1 MTDRPELPP
10 GLTRR
15 QFLEDVL
22 DAMGDAGS
30 IVHGGPDGTVAWEMT
45 RAELLTELAAEMDR
59 P

>member
-30 IVHGGPDGTVAWEMT
+30 VAHRGPDGRVEWEIT
-45 RAELLTELAAEMDR
+45 RAELLTELAAGMDR

>member
-1 MTDRPELPP
+1 MTDPDGLPA
-10 GLTRR
+10 GVSRR

-30 IVHGGPDGTVAWEMT
+30 VAHRGPDGRVEWEVT
-45 RAELLTELAAEMDR
+45 RGEILTELAAEMDR

>member
-1 MTDRPELPP
+1 VS
-10 GLTRR
+10 RR

-30 IVHGGPDGTVAWEMT
+30 VAHRGPDGRVEWEVT
-45 RAELLTELAAEMDR
+45 RAEILTELAAEMDR

>member
-1 MTDRPELPP
+1 MTDPDGLPA
-10 GLTRR
+10 GVSRR

-30 IVHGGPDGTVAWEMT
+30 VAHRGPDGQVEWEVT
-45 RAELLTELAAEMDR
+45 RGEILTELAADMDR

>member
-15 QFLEDVL
+15 QFLEDLL
-22 DAMGDAGS
+22 DVMGDAGS
-30 IVHGGPDGTVAWEMT
+30 IVHHGPDGTVELEVT

>member
-1 MTDRPELPP
+1 MTNPDRLPP
-10 GLTRR
+10 GVSRR

-30 IVHGGPDGTVAWEMT
+30 VAHRGPDGQVEWEVT
-45 RAELLTELAAEMDR
+45 RAEILTELAAEMDR